1 MADIRLSDGSLIEV
15 KINFLTIKLLN
26 SLKLEKL
33 QKQMQKSPNNK
44 ELEFEAVGKLIY
56 AILRSNGKKV
66 DEEEAMMLIPAD
78 DSTLSQLITEF
89 SEKMEKFKKKTG
101 KQYLNNDEINW
112 AEILYTALLI
122 GLNEEEF
129 WRCDPF
135 IFYEMVDYHIQL
147 ERRKNGK

>member
-44 ELEFEAVGKLIY
+44 ELELEAVGKLIY

-66 DEEEAMMLIPAD
+66 DEEEALMLIPVD

-89 SEKMEKFKKKTG
+89 SEKMEKFKKK
-101 KQYLNNDEINW
+101 QENNI
-112 AEILYTALLI
+112 
-122 GLNEEEF
+122 
-129 WRCDPF
+129 
-135 IFYEMVDYHIQL
+135 
-147 ERRKNGK
+147 

>member
-89 SEKMEKFKKKTG
+89 SEKMEKFKKK
-101 KQYLNNDEINW
+101 QENNI
-112 AEILYTALLI
+112 
-122 GLNEEEF
+122 
-129 WRCDPF
+129 
-135 IFYEMVDYHIQL
+135 
-147 ERRKNGK
+147 